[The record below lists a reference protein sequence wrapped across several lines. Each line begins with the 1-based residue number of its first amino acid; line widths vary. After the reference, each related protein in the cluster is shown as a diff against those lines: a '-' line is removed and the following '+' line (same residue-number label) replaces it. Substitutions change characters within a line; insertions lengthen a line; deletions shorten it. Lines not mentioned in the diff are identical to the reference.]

1 MSRSASRLG
10 VLLLAVALAAG
21 CGGAGDR
28 AARVPRLPADVARVL
43 AAQSDALAVSLERND
58 ACTAARRAADLRKAA
73 NAAVA
78 SGRVPVAFR
87 RKLAGAVTRLTAAV
101 QACTPPDEDED
112 EGGGHDNG
120 KHKGKGKHGGKGK
133 D

>member
-101 QACTPPDEDED
+101 PACTPPDQDEGEG

-120 KHKGKGKHGGKGK
+120 KHKGKG
-133 D
+133 

>member
-10 VLLLAVALAAG
+10 VLLLAVAFAAG
-21 CGGAGDR
+21 CGGGGHRTAR
-28 AARVPRLPADVARVL
+28 APQLPADVARAL
-43 AAQSDALAVSLERND
+43 AARSDALAVSLEQND
-58 ACTAARRAADLRKAA
+58 ACAAARRAADLRNAA

-78 SGRVPVAFR
+78 SGRVPVVFR

-101 QACTPPDEDED
+101 PACTPPDEED
-112 EGGGHDNG
+112 GRDNG
-120 KHKGKGKHGGKGK
+120 KHKGRGKGKRGGKGK

>member
-10 VLLLAVALAAG
+10 VLLLAVGFAAG
-21 CGGAGDR
+21 CGDGGDR
-28 AARVPRLPADVARVL
+28 AAHVPRLPANVARVL
-43 AAQSDALAVSLERND
+43 AARSDALAVSLEQND
-58 ACTAARRAADLRKAA
+58 ACTAA
-73 NAAVA
+73 
-78 SGRVPVAFR
+78 RVPVAFR

-101 QACTPPDEDED
+101 PACTPPDQDEGEG

-133 D
+133 T